1 MTILMGKSYRALVAQ
16 ALTCCY
22 FVCALSLSPFQ
33 SVLFLRSTSLEQGDI
48 LDHQVITSANVFYS
62 QSSA

>member
-22 FVCALSLSPFQ
+22 FVCALSLPLPKCAISE
-33 SVLFLRSTSLEQGDI
+33 VDI
-48 LDHQVITSANVFYS
+48 SRAR
-62 QSSA
+62 